1 LIEVKAAG
9 LGTCKINPWLG
20 SPSSFSPKIGN
31 DLYLG
36 AVRSNP
42 AALSFFW
49 RLAHAARPRRA
60 RPVSHRPV
68 CLTFRLTLV
77 KFDQLRPC

>member
-9 LGTCKINPWLG
+9 QRKCKTDPWLG

-42 AALSFFW
+42 AARFFAR
-49 RLAHAARPRRA
+49 RLNW
-60 RPVSHRPV
+60 
-68 CLTFRLTLV
+68 LFEIYV
-77 KFDQLRPC
+77 K